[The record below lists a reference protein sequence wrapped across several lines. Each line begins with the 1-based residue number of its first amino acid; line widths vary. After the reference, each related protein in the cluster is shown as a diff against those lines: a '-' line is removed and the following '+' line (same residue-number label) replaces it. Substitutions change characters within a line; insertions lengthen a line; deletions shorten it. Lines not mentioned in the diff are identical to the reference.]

1 MKSRSLI
8 SLLLGECC
16 FFGENF
22 DSVEQMTRFTEWMG
36 GTKKMRNIIGF
47 FYWVW
52 HVFPS
57 HLCII
62 FTKGFPLLGRA
73 RQRNA
78 TLSLRPSRRTA
89 PSSSEVR
96 LSVISKLKQALF
108 FCVFQAST
116 KSTLGRDARSRPL
129 RNTRRTSACSLECH
143 WLPEASPKTLSS
155 PKSLRREESNL

>member
-1 MKSRSLI
+1 MNGRYKKNEKHHRLFLLSVTCFPQSL
-8 SLLLGECC
+8 
-16 FFGENF
+16 
-22 DSVEQMTRFTEWMG
+22 M
-36 GTKKMRNIIGF
+36 
-47 FYWVW
+47 Y
-52 HVFPS
+52 H
-57 HLCII
+57 I

-73 RQRNA
+73 GQRNA
-78 TLSLRPSRRTA
+78 TLSLHPSRRTA